1 MSPQFN
7 LLIILI
13 FIKSNFVKYKLWY
26 LLTKIVGP
34 NTLNDQFPLNLSSEK
49 VSSLIKI
56 MNFILR
62 NSFPTTLHAITQ
74 CIKISFWHT
83 SKQPKFHVTILSRLR
98 VNAYSSWEKFFFF
111 FQMTVVEIISQ
122 PSSMYSKC
130 FNISIRSIHFHN

>member
-7 LLIILI
+7 LLIFLI

-111 FQMTVVEIISQ
+111 FSND
-122 PSSMYSKC
+122 SS
-130 FNISIRSIHFHN
+130 

>member
-98 VNAYSSWEKFFFF
+98 VNAYSSWENFFFF